1 MFCMFGRK
9 VEKLGRLPL
18 HNLPPALNLTSANAF
33 EIQHCSFESV
43 CVCVWCIHPY
53 VCVCY
58 IRMQLLNPLLA
69 GLLLFELNPL

>member
-33 EIQHCSFESV
+33 EIRHCSFESV
-43 CVCVWCIHPY
+43 CVCVVYPPIC
-53 VCVCY
+53 VCV
-58 IRMQLLNPLLA
+58 LHKDATVKPPLGRPPSL
-69 GLLLFELNPL
+69 